1 MEISHIHI
9 LESFPLVSIVMP
21 YYGAT
26 HKMFL
31 LLSEFS
37 KQTRLILIDY
47 YNEFR
52 RYMFDYNQKRWITIK
67 DLSKLCIPWDF
78 FLIHYR
84 RLLTCK
90 WRSKRSDKLNKYRF
104 QLILIINL
112 IYVSVKIIFTN

>member
-1 MEISHIHI
+1 MEISRIHI

-52 RYMFDYNQKRWITIK
+52 RHMFDYNQKRWITIK
-67 DLSKLCIPWDF
+67 DLSKLCIPWDLF
-78 FLIHYR
+78 KFIIEDYWLANEGVKDLIS
-84 RLLTCK
+84 LTNT
-90 WRSKRSDKLNKYRF
+90 DFN
-104 QLILIINL
+104 
-112 IYVSVKIIFTN
+112 